1 MGLGIKRWIGLGAVM
16 GMAASAFGLAAA
28 AAPIEAYGRLPSIA
42 DVRLSPNG
50 KMIAYLA
57 TTQDDHVVTV
67 FPRDGADKPILFKAG
82 RADLRSLEWA
92 DDDHL
97 VVATSTTD
105 DTPLGMEFAARREYL
120 HAFLYDVRSG
130 QIVLIQAPAAT
141 RARNLVLQT
150 PAVRTV
156 NGRKT
161 IFFSSDTP
169 HEQRPVPTLFQMDVA
184 TGAVRQLDQGG
195 LTEREF
201 TIGPQGGEIARSF
214 FADGKWS
221 MQVKTDAGWQ
231 ATAIDA
237 HVDVPR
243 FQGLGPNGD
252 TVFVGNAPGGPM
264 GEDAPRG
271 LRQVSLKTGAWLD
284 PVMPGEIVR
293 DPQTGLAMAD
303 KAPDESAAVYHF
315 FDPALQRRWDAIR
328 KAFPGEQVDFVSA
341 SDDRKVFVVQVFGPK
356 TGAAYMLVDLD
367 TGKGELIGDVYKDV
381 SPAEVVQATMIHYA
395 AADSLNIP
403 AYLTLPLGRSAK
415 GLPLV
420 VLPHDHLDGR
430 DSPGFDWLVQALAS
444 RGYAVLQ
451 PEYRGSA
458 GFGDDFRAMGYGQ
471 WGRKAQSDLSDG
483 VRFLAARGTIDPK
496 RVCIVGEGFGGF
508 AALAA
513 AAQDGGAYRCAVSLG
528 GVTDIGKMLDWQKQK
543 AFTGYTAAVPFI
555 QRYTGPE
562 AVSPLRMAAQVQ
574 IPVLL
579 IHGRDDV
586 FAPFEQSQAMADAL
600 KAAHKPVTLVA
611 LAGEDHQ
618 LSKSE
623 TRLQALKATVD
634 FLQANNPADAP
645 RQAVASGSP

>member
-1 MGLGIKRWIGLGAVM
+1 MGLGIRRRIGLAAVV
-16 GMAASAFGLAAA
+16 GMAATVLALGAA

-50 KMIAYLA
+50 VMIAYLA
-57 TTQDDHVVTV
+57 QTQDDHVVTI
-67 FPRDGADKPILFKAG
+67 FARDGASKPILLKVG
-82 RADLRSLEWA
+82 RADLRALEWA

-97 VVATSTTD
+97 VVTTSTTD
-105 DTPLGMEFAARREYL
+105 DTPLGVDFSAKQEYL
-120 HAFLYDVRSG
+120 HAFLYDVRTG
-130 QIVLIQAPAAT
+130 RTVLIQSPGEA
-141 RARNLVLQT
+141 RAVNRVLAQ

-156 NGRKT
+156 NARKVL
-161 IFFSSDTP
+161 FFKAPTW
-169 HEQRPVPTLFQMDVA
+169 HEQRGVPTLFQMDVA
-184 TGAVRQLDQGG
+184 TGAIRQLDQGG
-195 LTEREF
+195 LSERDF
-201 TIGPQGGEIARSF
+201 MIGPQGGEIARSF
-214 FADGKWS
+214 FADGEWS

-252 TVFVGNAPGGPM
+252 TVFVGNAPGGAM
-264 GEDAPRG
+264 GEGGERG

-293 DPQTGLAMAD
+293 DPQTGLAIAD
-303 KAPDESAAVYHF
+303 RVVDDGTVYRF
-315 FDPALQRRWDAIR
+315 FDPALQRRWDAIL

-341 SDDRKVFVVQVFGPK
+341 SDDYKLFVVQVFGAK
-356 TGAAYMLVDLD
+356 TGAAYMLVDLN

-381 SPAEVVQATMIHYA
+381 SPAEVAQAAMIRYA
-395 AADSLNIP
+395 AADGLEIP
-403 AYLTLPLGRSAK
+403 AYLTLPPGHPAK

-430 DSPGFDWLVQALAS
+430 DSLGFNWLVQALAS

-451 PEYRGSA
+451 PQYRGST

-483 VRFLAARGTIDPK
+483 VRFLAAQGTVDPK

-508 AALAA
+508 AALEAA
-513 AAQDGGAYRCAVSLG
+513 AEDDGAYRCAVSLG
-528 GVTDIGKMLDWQKQK
+528 GVADIGSMLEWQKQK
-543 AFTGYTAAVPFI
+543 AVTGYTAAAPFI

-562 AVSPLRMAAQVQ
+562 AVSPLHMAAQVR

-586 FAPFEQSQAMADAL
+586 AAPFEQSQAMADAL
-600 KAAHKPVTLVA
+600 KAAHKSVELVA
-611 LAGEDHQ
+611 LAGEDHG
-618 LSKSE
+618 LSKSD

-645 RQAVASGSP
+645 RQAVASGGP